1 MARSKKTATSK
12 TKEVKSNVVN
22 LWAEEN
28 PAEFHVESA
37 NAAEENWI
45 SDKDIEKAAKKVE
58 RNDGKIEFQVH
69 KKAGWF
75 IRTQTYRNPIPMYK
89 LPQDLQ
95 QYLLNKGFGTNVW
108 EKDKA
113 WLEKHK
119 ADPKM
124 IEKLKAFISGN
135 YL

>member
-37 NAAEENWI
+37 KAAEENWI
-45 SDKDIEKAAKKVE
+45 SNKDIENAAKKVE

-75 IRTQTYRNPIPMYK
+75 IRTQAYRNPVPMYK

-95 QYLLNKGFGTNVW
+95 QYLLNKGFWTNVW

-113 WLEKHK
+113 WLKKHK